1 MILASLAPPRR
12 LDYGDVYLLHW
23 HHCFERA
30 LCRCWI
36 AIRERCNKGAW
47 GDLPRHAP
55 LVLTPAAL
63 AFLAAISHDRV
74 PQAVGFGLVVGRD
87 LKRERLVVLELPP
100 AVEPNAG
107 YANRSELDHQ
117 DIALLAAGIVA
128 RRAVD
133 RAHGAVGEGLGIK
146 ASSV

>member
-63 AFLAAISHDRV
+63 AFLAAI
-74 PQAVGFGLVVGRD
+74 
-87 LKRERLVVLELPP
+87 
-100 AVEPNAG
+100 EPNAG
-107 YANRSELDHQ
+107 YANRSGLDHQ

-133 RAHGAVGEGLGIK
+133 RAYGAVGEGLGIK
-146 ASSV
+146 AS